1 MAHDPSPSAPDLA
14 GGWTRQRVF
23 WFGLAMSPVAALVGL
38 LAWGLVATGGT
49 PGGLAEF
56 NETAEQPVTL
66 RHTPVFSGFDIAGR
80 GVVDNASLSGRVVL
94 VDFWSSWCVACR
106 LEAEALAAVYHEYA
120 GRDVEF
126 VGIAIWDEAGA
137 SLRHMERYGVTYP
150 NLLDAEGRL
159 GVAFGVRGVP
169 EKFFLDR
176 EGRIV
181 RKIIGPMTPEA
192 LRTALDALL
201 AS

>member
-1 MAHDPSPSAPDLA
+1 MSDPSPTPT
-14 GGWTRQRVF
+14 GWTRRRVALF
-23 WFGLAMSPVAALVGL
+23 ALAMSPVLALMGL
-38 LAWGLVATGGT
+38 LAWGLVATGGA

-66 RHTPVFSGFDIAGR
+66 QRTPSFSGFDISGA
-80 GVVDNASLSGRVVL
+80 GVVNNASLAGKVVL

-106 LEAEALAAVYHEYA
+106 LEAESLAAVYGEYA
-120 GRDVEF
+120 GRGVEF

-137 SLRHMERYGVTYP
+137 SLRHIERYGVGYP

-159 GVAFGVRGVP
+159 GVSFGVRGVP

-176 EGRIV
+176 QGRIV
-181 RKIIGPMTPEA
+181 RKIIGPLSPEA
-192 LRTALDALL
+192 LRAALDALL

>member
-1 MAHDPSPSAPDLA
+1 MTEPASAPT
-14 GGWTRQRVF
+14 GWTRRRALLF
-23 WFGLAMSPVAALVGL
+23 ALAMSPVLALVGL

-66 RHTPVFSGFDIAGR
+66 QRTPAYSGFDISGS
-80 GVVDNASLSGRVVL
+80 GVVNNATLAGKVVV

-106 LEAEALAAVYHEYA
+106 LEAESLAAVQREYA
-120 GRDVEF
+120 GQGVEF
-126 VGIAIWDEAGA
+126 VGIAIWDDAGA
-137 SLRHMERYGVTYP
+137 SLRHIERYGVGYP
-150 NLLDAEGRL
+150 NLLDADGRL
-159 GVAFGVRGVP
+159 GVSFGVRGVP

-181 RKIIGPMTPEA
+181 RKIIGPMSPEA
-192 LRTALDALL
+192 LRAALDALL